1 MCSPLFF
8 YKVGES
14 ACFWDIW
21 DSEIFSSKFF
31 GAKSTTGGGEIADGR
46 WANIQVPELNDAF
59 FEEAMIEGH
68 YREHS
73 YAGCF
78 GQSSDPDENSGC
90 DMVEVRNFLKK
101 AAGPR
106 STGGTNFTKVK
117 GRVVLMNSSFLSSFF
132 CQFPKVHTE
141 PLSLLIAYCDHGLNR
156 LTLLHSTNQPNTCL
170 CKWADK
176 HVENAFGLL
185 RSPWNLNA
193 DRHVLRFGNMCG
205 VKNDQQWPTCDSI
218 IVQQATYDSFADW
231 VLQVQFSPH
240 GSVHTFIGGASGGCT
255 DREELKTML
264 SYATF
269 HRIIEKSADLLKDL

>member
-117 GRVVLMNSSFLSSFF
+117 GRIVLMNSSFLSSFF
-132 CQFPKVHTE
+132 VNSQKHIPNLCPFSLPTATTDSTDS
-141 PLSLLIAYCDHGLNR
+141 LSFTR
-156 LTLLHSTNQPNTCL
+156 LTNQTPVC
-170 CKWADK
+170 
-176 HVENAFGLL
+176 
-185 RSPWNLNA
+185 
-193 DRHVLRFGNMCG
+193 
-205 VKNDQQWPTCDSI
+205 
-218 IVQQATYDSFADW
+218 
-231 VLQVQFSPH
+231 
-240 GSVHTFIGGASGGCT
+240 ASGRTSTWRTPLACCGRRGT
-255 DREELKTML
+255 
-264 SYATF
+264 
-269 HRIIEKSADLLKDL
+269 